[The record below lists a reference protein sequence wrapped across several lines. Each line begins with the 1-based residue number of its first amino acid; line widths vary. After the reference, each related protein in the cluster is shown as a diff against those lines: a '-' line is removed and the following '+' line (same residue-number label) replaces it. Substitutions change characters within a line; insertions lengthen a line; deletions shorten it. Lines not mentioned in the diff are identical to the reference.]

1 MITIWSSKGGV
12 GKTSIAVE
20 LAERL
25 GAGIITNE
33 TNSRLPLFSFLKGK
47 YYVLEHEQTISELD
61 INENIIFDFGG
72 MVDPRVLEA
81 VELSKFILMPVTPS
95 MIDIQKCAEDIEGIL
110 TAFKIASEGLLQ
122 GEFVSL
128 INEILSR
135 IVIIV
140 NKNVMDGE
148 SQSVVEQ
155 ITKILKASGI
165 EHKFKYFTIPE
176 SRALKNM
183 HAEMQSITQMIRG
196 SHSPML
202 LTRSYNKINNVF
214 NEITQFITQ

>member
-20 LAERL
+20 LSARL

-33 TNSRLPLFSFLKGK
+33 ANSRLPMFSFLKNK
-47 YYVLEHEQTISELD
+47 YYVLEHEQTLGELN
-61 INENIIFDFGG
+61 INQEIVFDFGG

-81 VELSKFILMPVTPS
+81 VEISQYILMPVTPS

-110 TAFKIASEGLLQ
+110 MAFRSACEDFSED
-122 GEFVSL
+122 
-128 INEILSR
+128 EIRGVITEVLNK

-140 NKNVMDGE
+140 NKSIMESE
-148 SQSVVEQ
+148 SQSVVLQ
-155 ITKILKASGI
+155 ISNILQGGGVD
-165 EHKFKYFTIPE
+165 HQFKHFTVPE

-183 HAEMQSITQMIRG
+183 HAEMKSITQMIES

-202 LTRSYNKINNVF
+202 LKRSYGKVNNAF
-214 NEITQFITQ
+214 EEITQFIIK

>member
-33 TNSRLPLFSFLKGK
+33 ANSRLPLFSFLQGK

-61 INENIIFDFGG
+61 INENVILDFGG

-81 VELSKFILMPVTPS
+81 VELSKHILMPVTPS

-110 TAFKIASEGLLQ
+110 TAFKMASENLSQ
-122 GEFVSL
+122 EEFIAL

-135 IVIIV
+135 IIIIV
-140 NKNVMDGE
+140 NKNVMDGD
-148 SQSVVEQ
+148 SQAVVEQ
-155 ITKILKASGI
+155 ITNILKASGI
-165 EHKFKYFTIPE
+165 EHHFKYFTIPE

-183 HAEMQSITQMIRG
+183 HAEMLSIKQMIDN

-202 LTRSYNKINNVF
+202 LSRSYSKINNVF
-214 NEITQFITQ
+214 NEIVQFITK

>member
-33 TNSRLPLFSFLKGK
+33 ANSRLPLFSFLEGK
-47 YYVLEHEQTISELD
+47 YYVLEHEQTISELN
-61 INENIIFDFGG
+61 INKNVILDFGG

-81 VELSKFILMPVTPS
+81 IELSQYILMPVTPS

-110 TAFKIASEGLLQ
+110 TAFKIA
-122 GEFVSL
+122 GENLAQEDFFAL

-135 IVIIV
+135 IIIIV
-140 NKNVMDGE
+140 NKNVMEGE
-148 SQSVVEQ
+148 SQAVVGQ
-155 ITKILKASGI
+155 ITNILKASGI
-165 EHKFKYFTIPE
+165 ECQLTHFTLPE

-183 HAEMQSITQMIRG
+183 HAEMLSIKQMI
-196 SHSPML
+196 SNAQSPML
-202 LTRSYNKINNVF
+202 LSRSYSKINTVF
-214 NEITQFITQ
+214 EKIVQFVTK

>member
-1 MITIWSSKGGV
+1 MLTIWSCKGGV

-33 TNSRLPLFSFLKGK
+33 ANSRLPLFSFLKGK
-47 YYVLEHEQTISELD
+47 YYVLEHEQTISELN
-61 INENIIFDFGG
+61 INEDVILDFGG

-81 VELSKFILMPVTPS
+81 IELSRYILMPVTPS

-110 TAFKIASEGLLQ
+110 TAFKMASEDLSQ
-122 GEFVSL
+122 EEFIVL

-140 NKNVMDGE
+140 NKNVMEGD
-148 SQSVVEQ
+148 SQAVVEQ
-155 ITKILKASGI
+155 ITNILKASGI
-165 EHKFKYFTIPE
+165 EHCFRYFTIPE

-183 HAEMQSITQMIRG
+183 HTEMLSIKQMIDN

-202 LTRSYNKINNVF
+202 LSRSYSKINNVF
-214 NEITQFITQ
+214 NQIVQFITK

>member
-33 TNSRLPLFSFLKGK
+33 ANSRLPLFSFLEGK
-47 YYVLEHEQTISELD
+47 YYVLEHEQTISELN
-61 INENIIFDFGG
+61 INKNVILDFGG

-81 VELSKFILMPVTPS
+81 IELSQYILMPVTPS

-110 TAFKIASEGLLQ
+110 TAFKIA
-122 GEFVSL
+122 GENLAQEDFIAL

-135 IVIIV
+135 IIIIV
-140 NKNVMDGE
+140 NKNVMEGE
-148 SQSVVEQ
+148 SQAVVGQ
-155 ITKILKASGI
+155 ITNILKASGI
-165 EHKFKYFTIPE
+165 ECQLTHFTLPE

-183 HAEMQSITQMIRG
+183 HAEMLSIKQMI
-196 SHSPML
+196 SNAQSPML
-202 LTRSYNKINNVF
+202 LSRSYSKINTVF
-214 NEITQFITQ
+214 EKIVQFVTK

>member
-33 TNSRLPLFSFLKGK
+33 ANSRLPLFSFLKGK
-47 YYVLEHEQTISELD
+47 YYVLEHEQTVSELN
-61 INENIIFDFGG
+61 INENVILDFGG

-81 VELSKFILMPVTPS
+81 IELSKYILMPVTPS

-110 TAFKIASEGLLQ
+110 TAFKIA
-122 GEFVSL
+122 GENLAQEDFIAL

-135 IVIIV
+135 IIIIV
-140 NKNVMDGE
+140 NKNVMEGE
-148 SQSVVEQ
+148 SQAVVGQ
-155 ITKILKASGI
+155 ITNILKASGI
-165 EHKFKYFTIPE
+165 ECQFTYFTVTE

-183 HAEMQSITQMIRG
+183 HAEMLSIKQMIG
-196 SHSPML
+196 NSQSPML
-202 LTRSYNKINNVF
+202 LSRSYSKINTVF
-214 NEITQFITQ
+214 DQIVQFITQ

>member
-33 TNSRLPLFSFLKGK
+33 ANSRIPLFSFLKGK
-47 YYVLEHEQTISELD
+47 YYVLEHEQTVSELN
-61 INENIIFDFGG
+61 INENVILDFGG

-81 VELSKFILMPVTPS
+81 IELSKYILMPVTPS

-110 TAFKIASEGLLQ
+110 TAFKIA
-122 GEFVSL
+122 GENLAQEDFIAL

-135 IVIIV
+135 IIIIV
-140 NKNVMDGE
+140 NKNVMEGE
-148 SQSVVEQ
+148 SQAVVGQ
-155 ITKILKASGI
+155 ITNILKASGI
-165 EHKFKYFTIPE
+165 ECQFTYFTVPE

-183 HAEMQSITQMIRG
+183 HAEMLSIKQMIG
-196 SHSPML
+196 NSQSPML
-202 LTRSYNKINNVF
+202 LSRSYSKINTVF
-214 NEITQFITQ
+214 DQIVQFITQ